1 MMTRRAW
8 SAALAVAAVVALA
21 GPAQARPVV
30 RKGVPVDA
38 LTPVDMERVSVRVPA
53 VETQPVRLRYA
64 VAGADEP
71 SVLVDVVVADSAAAA
86 REAVDLYL
94 HQLSREL
101 DPVAG
106 VGDVAYGS
114 DTLLVFAEDN
124 IMIAVRRVSAGTP
137 GGADVASIANRAVVA
152 VKAAPRGAP
161 EVEAV
166 TAAVPK
172 SLARKP
178 QSLTLSRAVLAADLR
193 VEGPARVLEQGAAW
207 TIARTGEGDVRVRV
221 TAVDELLR
229 VIR

>member
-1 MMTRRAW
+1 
-8 SAALAVAAVVALA
+8 
-21 GPAQARPVV
+21 
-30 RKGVPVDA
+30 
-38 LTPVDMERVSVRVPA
+38 MERVSVRVPA

-124 IMIAVRRVSAGTP
+124 IMIAVRRVA
-137 GGADVASIANRAVVA
+137 GGADVASIAKRAVAA

-193 VEGPARVLEQGAAW
+193 VEGPARVRKQGAAW
-207 TIARTGEGDVRVRV
+207 NIARTGEGDVRVRV